1 MKPQKLISRINVFS
15 TTFFSHQKRQHY
27 LDSECLPR
35 NFQQKKE
42 LYSYIALL
50 CIYYYRDTS
59 IREKRLLSIFRHLL
73 RSFQKLVKI
82 LFNWMDKR
90 FHVSF
95 EAQYVA
101 TDTKNPSFLQFLFS
115 SRREATCI
123 NDGSWKKD
131 I

>member
-1 MKPQKLISRINVFS
+1 MFLTAVQLLFS
-15 TTFFSHQKRQHY
+15 SKKKTKNY
-27 LDSECLPR
+27 LASECLPR

-95 EAQYVA
+95 EAQYEA
-101 TDTKNPSFLQFLFS
+101 TNTKNPSFLYFFS
-115 SRREATCI
+115 SQHA
-123 NDGSWKKD
+123 
-131 I
+131 